1 MKQLGSKLADS
12 VRQVKTQQAEND
24 EVVVEEQEQVA
35 QEDKTPKPIPVSSK
49 PEAPLP
55 LFPSKRVWPD

>member
-12 VRQVKTQQAEND
+12 VRQVKTQQAEK
-24 EVVVEEQEQVA
+24 EGKEQKV
-35 QEDKTPKPIPVSSK
+35 QEDKTPEPILVSSR

-55 LFPSKRVWPD
+55 LFTSRRVWPD